1 MAYFYMNDSIIPNID
16 EILKKDRSGE
26 LLTSSDLLFLL
37 SRSFSFPISHLETL
51 KGQEENNKRYIV
63 QDLYN
68 ALRATDEAEDGRFP
82 ITDKIDALRKL
93 HYCYAEVARR
103 DSKDSIDDLITG
115 DLRIATEKMMSGA
128 ISEHK
133 RVFIKHFARG
143 TVLKSTQGFSQ
154 PIRDIIRNSVG
165 NMSVGMIKALEAREL
180 QKVTD
185 LVEYCDYVAGL
196 VGIGLTQIVEA
207 TDNQH
212 EILDKNKAKVLG
224 RGLQL
229 TNVAKNIREDQDA
242 RADYPDS
249 RTLFIPRELFPGMNP
264 QELFYSK
271 DKVAKDMRENV
282 FESLYGLARENLKDS
297 AGYVASIPD
306 YLSGYKAFCF
316 SPLVTAI
323 ETWKLMYHSGAQR
336 IFEGDE
342 SAVKISRDTF
352 KNILEFTVTAVQS
365 GKINEFLTE
374 YIENPKKYSF
384 QSGDKRANYE
394 QWNSKWNSANAA

>member
-229 TNVAKNIREDQDA
+229 TNVAKNIRE
-242 RADYPDS
+242 
-249 RTLFIPRELFPGMNP
+249 
-264 QELFYSK
+264 
-271 DKVAKDMRENV
+271 NV

-323 ETWKLMYHSGAQR
+323 ETWKLMYHSGAQK

-352 KNILEFTVTAVQS
+352 KNILGFTVTAVQS

-384 QSGDKRANYE
+384 QSGDKRVNYE
-394 QWNSKWNSANAA
+394 QWNSK